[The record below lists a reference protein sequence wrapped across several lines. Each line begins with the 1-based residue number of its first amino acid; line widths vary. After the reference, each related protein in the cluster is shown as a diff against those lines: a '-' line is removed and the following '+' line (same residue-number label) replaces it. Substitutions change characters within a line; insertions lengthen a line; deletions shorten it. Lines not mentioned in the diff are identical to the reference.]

1 MYSFLFL
8 ISSGR
13 LWSRSP
19 VSRFFSVTGIYVVT
33 FGATL
38 VAYCRHQG
46 RELLQPFS
54 LETVPGL
61 VLLNIMLQTF
71 DGLATYHGLMLDV
84 EEGNPMMRAAMGQW
98 GVTEALLGTKGA
110 ACLALPLF
118 LFLRHRRLSVWA
130 LALIAGFYLA
140 LSFVPWL
147 TIFLTEAK
155 RTWV

>member
-1 MYSFLFL
+1 L
-8 ISSGR
+8 
-13 LWSRSP
+13 RSP
-19 VSRFFSVTGIYVVT
+19 VSRFLSVIGIYVVT
-33 FGATL
+33 FVATL
-38 VAYCRHQG
+38 VAYRRRRG
-46 RELLQPFS
+46 RELLQPSS

-71 DGLATYHGLMLDV
+71 DGLATYHGLMLGM
-84 EEGNPMMRAAMGQW
+84 EEGNPMMRAAMVQL

-118 LFLRHRRLSVWA
+118 LFLRPRRLSVWA

-147 TIFLTEAK
+147 TIFFTEAK
-155 RTWV
+155 RIWV